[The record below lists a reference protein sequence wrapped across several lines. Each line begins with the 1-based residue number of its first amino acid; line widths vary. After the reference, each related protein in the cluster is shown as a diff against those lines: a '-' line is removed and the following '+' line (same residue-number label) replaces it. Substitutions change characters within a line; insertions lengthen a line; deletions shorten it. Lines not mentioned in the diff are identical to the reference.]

1 MDTNQPE
8 LSKRQNKWMAIK
20 FVLFSIS
27 AGVIEAL
34 SFLVLNQFPQI
45 DKLVNIG
52 SIFGN
57 KYGLT
62 YFIALV
68 LSVVWNFTL
77 NRKFTFK
84 SVANVPI
91 AMLKVF
97 GFYLVFTPA
106 SIWWTVKLTN
116 LHFNEYLVLLGTM
129 AINLLTEYIFDLYV
143 VYRNNIY
150 TSEDGQQYLS
160 KKTGE
165 NKTES
170 IRPDTGGEKWSLTKK
185 QQ

>member
-1 MDTNQPE
+1 MDTKKAE
-8 LSKRQNKWMAIK
+8 LSSRQNKWMAIK

-27 AGVIEAL
+27 AGVIETV
-34 SFLVLNQFPQI
+34 SYFLLNEFTDI
-45 DKLVNIG
+45 DKLINIG

-68 LSVVWNFTL
+68 LSVLWNFTL

-97 GFYLVFTPA
+97 GYYLVFTPV

-116 LHFNEYLVLLGTM
+116 LHYNEYLVLLGTM
-129 AINLLTEYIFDLYV
+129 VINLTTEYIFDRFV
-143 VYRNNIY
+143 VYRNNIF
-150 TSEDGQQYLS
+150 TNEEGQRYLS
-160 KKTGE
+160 KRNGE
-165 NKTES
+165 NKS
-170 IRPDTGGEKWSLTKK
+170 DI
-185 QQ
+185 

>member
-1 MDTNQPE
+1 MDTNQEE

-27 AGVIEAL
+27 AGVIETI
-34 SFLVLNQFPQI
+34 SYFVLNQFPQI
-45 DKLVNIG
+45 DKWVNLG
-52 SIFGN
+52 SVFGN

-84 SVANVPI
+84 SAANVPI

-97 GFYLVFTPA
+97 GYYLVFTPV

-116 LHFNEYLVLLGTM
+116 LRFNEYLVLLGTM
-129 AINLLTEYIFDLYV
+129 AINLVTEYLFDRYV

-150 TSEDGQQYLS
+150 TNEDGQQYLS

-165 NKTES
+165 NKIES
-170 IRPDTGGEKWSLTKK
+170 I
-185 QQ
+185 